1 MAKKKTVW
9 KWIGAIAF
17 TLLAIIS
24 VVQNIKLL
32 MGSIAMLPEPFLLVN
47 LISLAIKG
55 GFIVG
60 YLLLG
65 VASLLP
71 KGRVLAMIGAS
82 VLILMTLTG
91 IVESWVVQGINWIN
105 LAAMLPHS
113 DFSAIIVPQAIQSL
127 LGSGVSQLI
136 SLAISIFLL
145 LALILYKKGNMILC
159 FAPAA
164 LHVVSKIWYL
174 FYTILVQVLFFPLS
188 LSSIMSIV
196 LGANWLSLLLKVIAF
211 AAICYVMTGKKEL
224 PAENA

>member
-1 MAKKKTVW
+1 MAKKKTVC

-65 VASLLP
+65 VACLLR
-71 KGRVLAMIGAS
+71 KGRILAMIGAA
-82 VLILMTLTG
+82 VLILM
-91 IVESWVVQGINWIN
+91 
-105 LAAMLPHS
+105 
-113 DFSAIIVPQAIQSL
+113 SL
-127 LGSGVSQLI
+127 LGLVKGWCVYGINIMSIGLKAYLNPSVITSIIGSQVNQLI
-136 SLAISIFLL
+136 KLLIPIVLL
-145 LALILYKKGNMILC
+145 LLLILHKKENKILC

-164 LHVVSKIWYL
+164 LHVVSKVWYL
-174 FYTILVQVLFFPLS
+174 FYTVLVKVLFFD
-188 LSSIMSIV
+188 SSFSGIMNTV
-196 LGANWLSLLLKVIAF
+196 LDSNWLSLLLNVIAF
-211 AAICYVMTGKKEL
+211 AAIGYVMAGKKEL
-224 PAENA
+224 PAENT